1 MVVVDASEFGAEGF
15 DPKRWINAA
24 LDARHPS
31 EPLDRF
37 LADAE
42 ERLRSAA
49 DDAAAALERDSADA
63 LRRVPLAC
71 RDALR
76 LRDDAVSLRSHL
88 ASVLQSL
95 SQAEGSSAESI
106 TALARI
112 DTVKQRMEAA
122 YATLQVAEFANVR
135 KQLEV
140 LEERLDD
147 MVQPRLVD
155 ALSNRKRAKR
165 VEMENLD
172 KSTAANGDE
181 NAEVPITGRAALDI
195 AAIRLTDLP
204 DKSKKLFTSKDPRFH
219 ALPLTSQRVAAF
231 SDTVN
236 ELVYDVLISKVRQR
250 LNEVARLP
258 IWSSVE
264 EPGGLP
270 LPSFSA
276 YPQAYVTSVGEYLL
290 TLPQQLEP
298 LAEGISGGE
307 AGNEE
312 AQFFATE
319 WIFKVAEGA
328 TALFMEQLRGI
339 HYITDRG
346 AQQLA
351 ADIEYLSNVLSALS
365 MPIPPFLA
373 TFHTCISTPRDQ
385 VRDLIKS
392 DGGSQLDL
400 PTAHLMAPTS
410 MSLAA
415 KTPLPFSTLPSS
427 GVAQRPVSVTASL
440 EHKTNDAR
448 RKFLK
453 LALGNLG
460 VGLPT
465 LLGAKRA
472 LAEEQGVSSSRMS
485 YSRFLE
491 YLDKDRVKKVDL
503 FENGTIA
510 IVEAI
515 SPELGN
521 RVQRVRVQL
530 PGLSQELLQKLR
542 EKNIDFAA
550 HSNQEDSGSLLF
562 NLIGNLAF
570 PLILIGGLFLL
581 SRRAQGGLGGPNGP
595 GFPLGFGQ
603 SRAKFQMEPNTGV
616 TFDDVAGVDEA
627 KQDFMEVVEFLKK
640 PERFTA
646 VGARIPKGV
655 LLVGPPGTGKTLL
668 AKAIAGEAGVP
679 FFSISGSEFVEMFVG
694 VGASRVRD
702 LFKKAKENAPCIV
715 FVDEIDAVGRQRG
728 TGIGG
733 GNDEREQTL
742 NQLLT
747 EMDGFEGNTGIIVI
761 AATNR
766 ADILDSAL
774 LRPGRFDRQVSVD
787 VPDVRGRTEILKVH
801 GSNKKFDTDVSL
813 EVIAMRTP
821 GFSGADLANLLN
833 EAAILAGRRG
843 RTAISSKE
851 IDDSIDRIVAGMEGT
866 VMTDGKSKSLVAY
879 HEVGHAICGTL
890 TPGHDPVQKVTLIPR
905 GQARGLTWFIP
916 MDDPTLISRQQLFA
930 RIVGGLGGRAAEE
943 IIFGEPE
950 VTTGAAGDLQQIT
963 GLAKQMVVTF
973 GMSDIGPWSLMDS
986 GAQSGDVIMRMMARN
1001 SMSEK
1006 LAEDIDT
1013 AVKRLSDE
1021 AYEIALSQ
1029 IRSNREAMDKIV
1041 EVLLEK
1047 ETLSGDEFRAILS
1060 EFTEIPVENRREVH
1074 KD

>member
-122 YATLQVAEFANVR
+122 YATLQDAAGLAQLSQSVEDVFSSGDLPKAAETLATMRHCLSAVGEVAEFANVR

-155 ALSNRKRAKR
+155 ALSNRKPTNFGWKVDAVQDLRGILIRIGRFKSLEVQYTKIHVKPLKKLWEDFDLKQRAKR
-165 VEMENLD
+165 VEMEKYGGESINSLSFASWLPNFYDETLLYLEQEWKWCLTAFPEEYKSLVPKVLVETMSELNSSFVSRVNLATGDAVPETRSVAKGILDVLSGDLPKSTKLQNKHLGALIDLHNMTGTFARNIQHLFSESDLLVLLNTLKAIYSPYETFKARYGQMERALLSAEMAGIDIRGAIARGVGAQGIELSETVRRMEESIPQIIVLLEAAVERCISLTGGSEADELVLALDDIMLQYISNLQETLKSLRIVCGVDNTAHSDSSKKEAGLEKKEAQRLVDVSEEEEWSIVQGALQILTVADCLTSRTSVFEASLRATLARIGTNFSISGFGSSLD

-204 DKSKKLFTSKDPRFH
+204 DKSKKLFTVLEQASYIFLNYLASVTTLELSHVSLICLNSLIANLGGSIKLDYLSKDPRFH

-400 PTAHLMAPTS
+400 PTAHLVC
-410 MSLAA
+410 
-415 KTPLPFSTLPSS
+415 KI
-427 GVAQRPVSVTASL
+427 
-440 EHKTNDAR
+440 R
-448 RKFLK
+448 RI
-453 LALGNLG
+453 
-460 VGLPT
+460 
-465 LLGAKRA
+465 
-472 LAEEQGVSSSRMS
+472 SSS
-485 YSRFLE
+485 
-491 YLDKDRVKKVDL
+491 D
-503 FENGTIA
+503 
-510 IVEAI
+510 
-515 SPELGN
+515 
-521 RVQRVRVQL
+521 
-530 PGLSQELLQKLR
+530 
-542 EKNIDFAA
+542 
-550 HSNQEDSGSLLF
+550 
-562 NLIGNLAF
+562 
-570 PLILIGGLFLL
+570 
-581 SRRAQGGLGGPNGP
+581 
-595 GFPLGFGQ
+595 
-603 SRAKFQMEPNTGV
+603 
-616 TFDDVAGVDEA
+616 
-627 KQDFMEVVEFLKK
+627 
-640 PERFTA
+640 
-646 VGARIPKGV
+646 
-655 LLVGPPGTGKTLL
+655 
-668 AKAIAGEAGVP
+668 
-679 FFSISGSEFVEMFVG
+679 
-694 VGASRVRD
+694 
-702 LFKKAKENAPCIV
+702 
-715 FVDEIDAVGRQRG
+715 
-728 TGIGG
+728 
-733 GNDEREQTL
+733 
-742 NQLLT
+742 
-747 EMDGFEGNTGIIVI
+747 
-761 AATNR
+761 
-766 ADILDSAL
+766 
-774 LRPGRFDRQVSVD
+774 
-787 VPDVRGRTEILKVH
+787 
-801 GSNKKFDTDVSL
+801 
-813 EVIAMRTP
+813 
-821 GFSGADLANLLN
+821 
-833 EAAILAGRRG
+833 
-843 RTAISSKE
+843 
-851 IDDSIDRIVAGMEGT
+851 
-866 VMTDGKSKSLVAY
+866 
-879 HEVGHAICGTL
+879 
-890 TPGHDPVQKVTLIPR
+890 
-905 GQARGLTWFIP
+905 
-916 MDDPTLISRQQLFA
+916 
-930 RIVGGLGGRAAEE
+930 
-943 IIFGEPE
+943 
-950 VTTGAAGDLQQIT
+950 
-963 GLAKQMVVTF
+963 
-973 GMSDIGPWSLMDS
+973 
-986 GAQSGDVIMRMMARN
+986 
-1001 SMSEK
+1001 
-1006 LAEDIDT
+1006 
-1013 AVKRLSDE
+1013 
-1021 AYEIALSQ
+1021 
-1029 IRSNREAMDKIV
+1029 
-1041 EVLLEK
+1041 
-1047 ETLSGDEFRAILS
+1047 
-1060 EFTEIPVENRREVH
+1060 
-1074 KD
+1074 